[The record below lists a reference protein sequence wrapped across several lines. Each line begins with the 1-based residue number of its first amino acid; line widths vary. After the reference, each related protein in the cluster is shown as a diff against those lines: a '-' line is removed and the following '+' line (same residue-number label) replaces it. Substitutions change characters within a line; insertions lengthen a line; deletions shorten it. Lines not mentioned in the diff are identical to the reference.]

1 MGKNICLLCCF
12 LIKIGCLTG
21 QTTLPLIPEPGNYAM
36 GGVISPFDSRF
47 QPAGSPAVLAQSNGW
62 GVGFYAAMPFGV
74 DALTTTWLHGWM
86 PSGKGGAGLAL
97 GYSGFGNL
105 RHLMGSLA
113 FGHRLWGKLDAGM
126 AMEMQYFEIVD
137 FGQVLNIGITPA
149 FNFRITDQLGFGV
162 TIRNMVTTNTR
173 SATEMPRIASFSI
186 GYKAHSALLIGA
198 EWQQQ
203 TGTKA
208 DLRIGIEYM
217 PHPSVAVRIG
227 YQSLTNAFT
236 AGAGYV
242 MNNGFRIQIGAGH
255 HPALGFSPIAGI
267 VYVSSRKA

>member
-12 LIKIGCLTG
+12 LIKLGFLSG
-21 QTTLPLIPEPGNYAM
+21 QTILPLIPEPGNYAM
-36 GGVISPFDSRF
+36 GGIISPFDSKY
-47 QPAGSPAVLAQSNGW
+47 QPAGSPAVLAQTIGSGI
-62 GVGFYAAMPFGV
+62 GFYAAMPYGV
-74 DALTTTWLHGWM
+74 DALTTAWLHGWT
-86 PSGKGGAGLAL
+86 PAGSGGAGLAF

-105 RHLMGSLA
+105 RHMMGSLA
-113 FGHRLWGKLDAGM
+113 FGHRLWGKLDVGM
-126 AMEMQYFEIVD
+126 AIEMQYFEIVD
-137 FGQVLNIGITPA
+137 FGKVFNIGMTPA
-149 FNFRITDQLGFGV
+149 FNYSLSDQLGFGV
-162 TIRNMVTTNTR
+162 TIRNMVTTHTR
-173 SATEMPRIASFSI
+173 SATELPRMASFSV

-203 TGTKA
+203 TGSKA
-208 DLRIGIEYM
+208 DLRVGIEYM
-217 PHPSVAVRIG
+217 PHSAVAVRIG

-242 MNNGFRIQIGAGH
+242 MGNGFVIQIGAGH